1 MSATRRHRVSSRS
14 RQSDQRGQNLHRV
27 FARTPPGSKEQQST
41 AGTRRLASLHVLQRE
56 ATERG
61 IGARVLFAIHLL
73 PFCSLNLYENL
84 LAHGNAFQVV
94 GALAVTQTSVRCEDV
109 NVSLS
114 LG

>member
-27 FARTPPGSKEQQST
+27 FARTPPGSST
-41 AGTRRLASLHVLQRE
+41 PPLHASLHVLQRE
-56 ATERG
+56 APERG
-61 IGARVLFAIHLL
+61 VGARVLFAIHLL